1 MHALRTSPHQHLNA
15 PSALPLPMPML
26 VTSPLQMTALLLIG
40 ILLLSYATVPAHA
53 QRRPPTF
60 SDYDLSNATRY
71 PKLEVG
77 PHDPPTIEE
86 VSESSPRVFLIHNAL
101 TPDECQH
108 LRDMATPILRQS
120 YVGTAGQ
127 GMKIGER
134 RTSQSTFLMKGSV
147 LETKQMKSM
156 RRRIADLT
164 GFDLRK
170 FADLQVNR
178 YEAGG
183 KYEPHVDWAKSEVS
197 EQEWTVLLCLSSVA
211 DDQGGETVFPSANIM
226 VQPKEGMAIVFK
238 NSKSLHV
245 LDHESLHGGAPL
257 KYGEKWNS
265 NQWIFA
271 QDVHF
276 ARRVSL
282 PLLLM
287 PWGGDPP
294 KWLVRWRNH
303 LMKTKGEAGGYAAVN
318 RAANIVLGVISCVAT
333 GAIGGIARVVY
344 VNLTQRRDDARC
356 ED

>member
-1 MHALRTSPHQHLNA
+1 MPTSISSPI
-15 PSALPLPMPML
+15 
-26 VTSPLQMTALLLIG
+26 TSALLLVG
-40 ILLLSYATVPAHA
+40 ILLLSYATVPVHA
-53 QRRPPTF
+53 QRRPPVF

-77 PHDPPTIEE
+77 PDDPPTIEQ
-86 VSESSPRVFLIHNAL
+86 VSESSPRIFLIHNAM
-101 TPDECQH
+101 TKAECQH
-108 LRDMATPILRQS
+108 LRSMAGPILRES

-164 GFDLRK
+164 GFDLHK

-211 DDQGGETVFPSANIM
+211 DDQGGETVFPRANIM

-245 LDHESLHGGAPL
+245 LDHDSLHGGAPL

-303 LMKTKGEAGGYAAVN
+303 LMKTKGEAGGYTAVN
-318 RAANIVLGVISCVAT
+318 RAANIALGVVSCVVTSAV
-333 GAIGGIARVVY
+333 GGIARVVY
-344 VNLTQRRDDARC
+344 VNLARRRDARFQDW
-356 ED
+356 E